1 MATKKIP
8 SFGINGRPKKIS
20 FSDLFLWTP
29 NIEIDLSGV
38 SMSQVLGAECPE
50 MLALHQDM
58 GRKRKI
64 SEERMISVVPDAL
77 EVLGFPMAD
86 EFRKAFN
93 GEESKIKGL
102 GLWAMYL
109 YGRAMEP
116 GMDWPPKLA
125 PLGDHVIDIE
135 RALVE
140 PTLAWQ
146 KEEYSRCADLISAA
160 PVLSGYLWPEVI
172 AKIRNA
178 TTQQEM
184 LEARLFVALEIQLS
198 WLACWDAQF
207 QVDGYATEPM
217 LNHLFPDLSTEE
229 ITQPNALFFKWL
241 AEYSGMKRKLSTK
254 IVQVTK
260 LASETSDDS
269 IKRQLRRWKSGK
281 GFPSDDVL
289 DALYRNIYGP
299 RAHEKTDKNRK
310 HWALCWSMAKAT
322 KRINFLMP
330 LLAPMARITG
340 PGFPFGHTS
349 IQEWRESRY
358 RHWYEH
364 WLPLLEAR

>member
-1 MATKKIP
+1 MH
-8 SFGINGRPKKIS
+8 S
-20 FSDLFLWTP
+20 
-29 NIEIDLSGV
+29 
-38 SMSQVLGAECPE
+38 
-50 MLALHQDM
+50 
-58 GRKRKI
+58 
-64 SEERMISVVPDAL
+64 PD
-77 EVLGFPMAD
+77 
-86 EFRKAFN
+86 
-93 GEESKIKGL
+93 
-102 GLWAMYL
+102 
-109 YGRAMEP
+109 
-116 GMDWPPKLA
+116 LA
-125 PLGDHVIDIE
+125 PLGKHVVEIE

-146 KEEYSRCADLISAA
+146 KDEYARCADLISAA

-178 TTQQEM
+178 TTQQEV

-207 QVDGYATEPM
+207 QVDGYATEQI
-217 LNHLFPDLSTEE
+217 LSHIFPNLSEEE

-241 AEYSGMKRKLSTK
+241 AEYSGTKRKLSTK

-260 LASETSDDS
+260 LAAETSDDS
-269 IKRQLRRWKSGK
+269 ITRQLRRWKSGK
-281 GFPSDDVL
+281 GFPSDDTL
-289 DALYRNIYGP
+289 DALYRNLYGE
-299 RAHEKTDKNRK
+299 RAHQKSDQNRK

-330 LLAPMARITG
+330 LLAPMARITS
-340 PGFPFGHTS
+340 PGFPFGYTS

>member
-1 MATKKIP
+1 MAAMKIP
-8 SFGINGRPKKIS
+8 SFGINGRPKKIN

-29 NIEIDLSGV
+29 NIEIELSGV
-38 SMSQVLGAECPE
+38 SMSQALGSKCPE
-50 MLALHQDM
+50 MLALHQDI

-64 SEERMISVVPDAL
+64 SEERMISVLPDAL
-77 EVLGFPMAD
+77 DTLGFPLAD
-86 EFRKAFN
+86 EFRKALN
-93 GEESKIKGL
+93 GEESKIKDL
-102 GLWAMYL
+102 GHWAIYL
-109 YGRAMEP
+109 YGRTIEP

-125 PLGDHVIDIE
+125 PLGNHVIEVE

-146 KEEYSRCADLISAA
+146 KDEYARCADLISAA

-172 AKIRNA
+172 SKIRNA
-178 TTQQEM
+178 TTKQEV

-198 WLACWDAQF
+198 WLACWDAQL
-207 QVDGYATEPM
+207 QTDGLATEPM
-217 LNHLFPDLSTEE
+217 LTHLFPDLSSEKVA
-229 ITQPNALFFKWL
+229 QPNALYFRWL
-241 AEYSGMKRKLSTK
+241 EEYSGTKRKLSTK
-254 IVQVTK
+254 ILQVSK
-260 LASETSDDS
+260 VAAETSDDS

-289 DALYRNIYGP
+289 DALYRNLYGP
-299 RAHEKTDKNRK
+299 RAHEKTDKNRN
-310 HWALCWSMAKAT
+310 HWAMCWSMAKAT

-330 LLAPMARITG
+330 LLAPMARIVS
-340 PGFPFGHTS
+340 PGFPFGCTS

-364 WLPLLEAR
+364 WLPLLEAK